1 MTVVLHSF
9 FLSVLGMKLL
19 VVCLFVCLAS
29 VYAAPLDQE
38 DTYSDPLRHLLD
50 VVRKGTVDNGNND
63 DANDVSYN
71 D

>member
-1 MTVVLHSF
+1 MTVVLHGL

-19 VVCLFVCLAS
+19 VVCLFICLAS

-38 DTYSDPLRHLLD
+38 DTFSDPLRHLLD
-50 VVRKGTVDNGNND
+50 VVRKETVDNGKND
-63 DANDVSYN
+63 DTNDVSCS